1 MDDTE
6 TMTAAERWAAKR
18 VKGTTWWSLV
28 GGLVGPG
35 LLIYITIDSPASK
48 ILTVLALVLVVFFV
62 VLSWWDRTG
71 FKRLLARR
79 DAEIEAAGLKGESV
93 QQAHLGVTLPPVGFL
108 TRSQVA
114 SAPTAE

>member
-6 TMTAAERWAAKR
+6 KLTAPERWAAR
-18 VKGTTWWSLV
+18 RARGTTWWSLV

-35 LLIYITIDSPASK
+35 LLIYVAIYSPASK
-48 ILTVLALVLVVFFV
+48 VLTVLALVLVVFFV

-93 QQAHLGVTLPPVGFL
+93 
-108 TRSQVA
+108 
-114 SAPTAE
+114 